1 MQCPVDI
8 LPCNVKYLQCFGLDF
23 TDNLPLVLLVE
34 KCTTV
39 WTGIGREVDAGRV
52 GLGHKVPLVAQ

>member
-1 MQCPVDI
+1 MQRPDDKI
-8 LPCNVKYLQCFGLDF
+8 PYHVKYLQCFGLDF

-39 WTGIGREVDAGRV
+39 WTGIGREVYAGRV